1 MMRRPARAASRGFTV
16 IEFVIASALTLAL
29 ITTVSVATSSLQRSM
44 AKNRL
49 KAEVAVAAANIFEQS
64 RAFNCGA
71 AVNPSPPS
79 DPSLDSTAR
88 IASVCKDRLFSA
100 TTDARGDVD
109 WQFRAISTDTLIE
122 GKFSTTWRQSS
133 VGAESCLETANASA
147 GELLQPSLLVRRVDF
162 SWNIFGTEQVATY
175 EDVES
180 YPSLR
185 DIYDEGLGGVVV
197 RVPQTAS
204 NSNSF
209 VTLLK
214 VGDQTSSSIKRRALP
229 CKPTIPGQ
237 PASISSTSVWF
248 PYLPYGEYTVT
259 LSGTASAQTI
269 VISKLTPLI
278 QVGLGGA

>member
-1 MMRRPARAASRGFTV
+1 MIRRPARATSRGFTV
-16 IEFVIASALTLAL
+16 IEFVIASTLTLAL

-49 KAEVAVAAANIFEQS
+49 KAEVAVAAANVFEQS

-71 AVNPSPPS
+71 AVNPSQLS
-79 DPSLDSTAR
+79 DPLLDSTTR
-88 IASVCKDRLFSA
+88 IASVCKDRIFSA
-100 TTDARGDVD
+100 TSDARGDVD
-109 WQFRAISTDTLIE
+109 WQFRAMSTDTLIE
-122 GKFSTTWRQSS
+122 GKYSTTWRQAS
-133 VGAESCLETANASA
+133 VGPDSCVDTTNASA

-162 SWNIFGTEQVATY
+162 SWKIFGTDQVVSY

-185 DIYDEGLGGVVV
+185 DIYNEGLGGIIV
-197 RVPQTAS
+197 RVPLTGS
-204 NSNSF
+204 NSSSF

-214 VGDQTSSSIKRRALP
+214 VGDPASSSIKRRVLP

-259 LSGTASAQTI
+259 LAGTASVQTV
-269 VISKLTPLI
+269 VISKVSPLV